1 MGRTRSK
8 SQAKKGGAKPK
19 EAPKAV
25 QRRDEAEHSDNESE
39 MSIDAP
45 DQDEAELERLV
56 LGDDG
61 GFLEGLGEDVEM
73 GSGGEDDGEEDS
85 EERREGDEEEKEV
98 GLEGLD
104 DDAVWF
110 ACYFDR

>member
-8 SQAKKGGAKPK
+8 SQAKKGGEKPK
-19 EAPKAV
+19 EVPKAV
-25 QRRDEAEHSDNESE
+25 QRRDEEEHSDNDSE

-61 GFLEGLGEDVEM
+61 GFLEGLGRDVEM
-73 GSGGEDDGEEDS
+73 GSEGEEDGEEDS
-85 EERREGDEEEKEV
+85 EEKREGDEEEKEV

-104 DDAVWF
+104 DDAVCF
-110 ACYFDR
+110 FLLF